1 MNQVDF
7 SLLGDRLLLTIM
19 AMAGFVSM
27 CTSLQAA
34 TRPAAVRTG
43 HVSTALSMGQVIFII
58 TRFGNLFYL
67 PLLGHFVD
75 AATRAGNIT
84 KLIGQIQWIIV
95 GAAAGAFAALLLL
108 PSFIELVCRGVNSAY
123 LRGVPRALLNLIR
136 SPRAWRV
143 FLGSAR
149 RPSLMGT
156 RLFSLEGVPKTF
168 LIANV
173 IASSIWT
180 VGALAAI
187 TVSGLNPQYKQ
198 TALLLS
204 GLVNSFA
211 AIAFSIW
218 VDPQAAVV
226 TDQADKGTRPA
237 RHVDIAAVHLVVG
250 SLLGTLLGL
259 VVFSPAVSLVT
270 MATLAIGH
278 SAAQMDST
286 MGWLI
291 AGNAAILLLTG
302 TVYSSRVSAVTTASR
317 ASALA
322 IFNFFSLIARVG
334 QQVYAPFVGAVTDT
348 LTHRSSGEAVGP
360 EALAKLETFYR
371 GLIGGATIGCIL
383 SVLMIPTFVK
393 VYEVMIRELNEKES
407 LPAVLLKAL
416 NPLLWPRAFGLLA
429 APWKQHVSR
438 QALAKLPKAF
448 LWANVVVLAFITVGQ
463 IAAIYAGAA
472 LSPEVARTT
481 TLLSPLINGIAT
493 ITASLLVDPTC
504 SILVDQAGKGQRSV
518 EEIETM
524 TFWLAM
530 GTVAGTVISQIV
542 FIPAAWAISQGAL
555 LLDAIL

>member
-1 MNQVDF
+1 MDF

-27 CTSLQAA
+27 CTSLQTA

-95 GAAAGAFAALLLL
+95 GAAAGAFVAMLLL

-123 LRGVPRALLNLIR
+123 LRGVPGALLNLVR

-143 FLGSAR
+143 LAGSAR

-211 AIAFSIW
+211 AIAFSVW
-218 VDPQAAVV
+218 VDPQAAVI

-259 VVFSPAVSLVT
+259 VVFGPAVGLVT
-270 MATLAIGH
+270 KATLTIGH

-348 LTHRSSGEAVGP
+348 LTHRTGDQALSA
-360 EALAKLETFYR
+360 EALAKLEIFYR
-371 GLIGGATIGCIL
+371 GLISGATIGCVV

-407 LPAVLLKAL
+407 LPSILLQAL
-416 NPLLWPRAFGLLA
+416 NPLLWPRAFRLLA